1 MVERERMESLTR
13 ASLNGYAEVK
23 QDGTNRVWAW
33 AKPSPLP
40 KTAWAGATPVPRQA
54 TQHLLNIQ
62 LDSCQFRVA
71 NTSPCEAV
79 W

>member
-33 AKPSPLP
+33 AEPSSLP
-40 KTAWAGATPVPRQA
+40 KTAWACSLRETAPPVPP
-54 TQHLLNIQ
+54 LLNDWGYA
-62 LDSCQFRVA
+62 LYRKR
-71 NTSPCEAV
+71 
-79 W
+79 